1 MNVVYGPVRSWRLG
15 RSIGID
21 PISVEP
27 KVCTFNC
34 IYCQLGSKGIVT
46 DRRSQFVK
54 EQAVKEQL
62 AALLRRKKVGV
73 VVTFSGTGEPTLAS
87 NLIEM
92 VEIVSDLT
100 DYPIGI
106 LTNSSLFHDPEI
118 REAMRLFDFIVA
130 KLDAACEETYQR
142 VNRPHSS
149 IGFRMA
155 VENIELMRK
164 EFEGDFYL
172 QIMFIKENLKDVD
185 GLVEICDRIG
195 PDLVFLNT
203 PLRPSMTRPLGKK
216 EMRSISESFDRFRCR
231 MVYDAESEHDRGTT
245 KRQ

>member
-46 DRRSQFVK
+46 DTRSLFVK
-54 EQAVKEQL
+54 EQAVGEQL
-62 AALLRRKKVGV
+62 AALLRRKKGGV

-92 VEIVSDLT
+92 VEVVSDLT
-100 DYPIGI
+100 DFPVGI
-106 LTNSSLFHDPEI
+106 LTNSSLFHNPEI
-118 REAMRLFDFIVA
+118 REAMKLFDFIVA
-130 KLDAACEETYQR
+130 KLDAACEGTYQR
-142 VNRPHSS
+142 VNRPHPS
-149 IGFRMA
+149 IGFRI
-155 VENIELMRK
+155 VLENIEIMRK
-164 EFEGDFYL
+164 EFEGDFCL
-172 QIMFIKENLKDVD
+172 QIMFIKENMRDVD
-185 GLVEICDRIG
+185 GLVEICDRIE

-216 EMRSISESFDRFRCR
+216 EMRSISKSFARSRCK
-231 MVYDAESEHDRGTT
+231 MVYDVECEHDWGTT
-245 KRQ
+245 KR

>member
-46 DRRSQFVK
+46 DRRSLFVK

-62 AALLRRKKVGV
+62 AALMRRKKGGV

-100 DYPIGI
+100 DFPIGI
-106 LTNSSLFHDPEI
+106 LTNSSLFHNPEI
-118 REAMRLFDFIVA
+118 REAMKLFDFIVA
-130 KLDAACEETYQR
+130 KLDAACEGTFQR
-142 VNRPHSS
+142 VNRPHPF

-164 EFEGDFYL
+164 EFEGDFCL
-172 QIMFIKENLKDVD
+172 QIMFIKENMKDVD
-185 GLVEICDRIG
+185 GLVEICDRIE

-203 PLRPSMTRPLGKK
+203 PLHPSMIRPLGKK
-216 EMRSISESFDRFRCR
+216 EMRSISKSFARFRCR
-231 MVYDAESEHDRGTT
+231 MVYDIESEHDRGTT
-245 KRQ
+245 KR